1 MRRPPPLGFTFVEIL
16 AVVVLVAVLAALAIP
31 RLSGARERADTA
43 AAAADLRNLAVQQ
56 ETHRARTGSY
66 ARELRELPDMTGSE
80 GVSITI
86 TLADGGRGWAAVAQ
100 HARLPGRRCGVFY
113 GSASASDAAPAAVA
127 GVVACG
133 EVPRDVP
140 TPEEPDEDLPG
151 TEAPRIIQE
160 QGTAGAP
167 PPR

>member
-1 MRRPPPLGFTFVEIL
+1 MRRPPPRGFTFVEIL

-31 RLSGARERADTA
+31 RLSGARDRADTA
-43 AAAADLRNLAVQQ
+43 AAASGLRDLALQQ

-66 ARELRELPDMTGSE
+66 ARGLAELPELRVSD
-80 GVSITI
+80 GVTITI
-86 TLADGGRGWAAVAQ
+86 TMVDGGRGWAAVAR

-133 EVPRDVP
+133 DIPQGA
-140 TPEEPDEDLPG
+140 PEADEPDEDLPG
-151 TEAPRIIQE
+151 AEAPRIIQE